1 MPSLAFFESF
11 LESFQII
18 QACPSPEPV
27 LRVQLFADVCWHKLP
42 FILGTEA
49 KPTSHPSFRDLLS
62 GVVWTIKLLNH
73 NIQKEPEKEIRETK
87 FNTSYEL
94 FSPSTLVSCG
104 EIMVKQKSKVEFENQ
119 ELSLLIFYYM

>member
-11 LESFQII
+11 LENFQII

-27 LRVQLFADVCWHKLP
+27 LRLQLFADVCWHKLP

-49 KPTSHPSFRDLLS
+49 KPTSHPSFRDLS

-73 NIQKEPEKEIRETK
+73 NVQIEPEKKNKRNKIQYFLCSFFPLYFGKLWGNHGQTK
-87 FNTSYEL
+87 
-94 FSPSTLVSCG
+94 
-104 EIMVKQKSKVEFENQ
+104 I
-119 ELSLLIFYYM
+119 